1 MKAIANTCE
10 IVELIILRDRKGFNL
25 LYDQFTQMVFGVSNK
40 FVRNKE
46 AAEDLVQETFIKVW
60 KNINQFDPDKASF
73 STWLLNIARYTA
85 IDYLR
90 SKSYK
95 QQLKNQNLENSEY
108 QYKEPAISYFEE
120 RAELRGLIAT
130 LEYKYRIVLDLIYFA
145 GYTQEETAQLLNI
158 PLGTVKT
165 RTRFAI
171 QTLRADLI
179 Q

>member
-1 MKAIANTCE
+1 MKPVANTFE
-10 IVELIILRDRKGFNL
+10 IAELINLRDRIGFNL
-25 LYDQFTQMVFGVSNK
+25 LYDQFTPVVFGVCHK
-40 FVRNKE
+40 FVSNRE

-60 KNINQFDPDKASF
+60 KNISQFDPDKSSF

-108 QYKEPAISYFEE
+108 QYEKPAISYLEE
-120 RAELRGLIAT
+120 RAELQGLIET
-130 LEYKYRIVLDLIYFA
+130 LEYKYRIVLELIYFT
-145 GYTQEETAQLLNI
+145 GYTQEETAELLNI

-171 QTLRADLI
+171 QTLRAVLI

>member
-1 MKAIANTCE
+1 MKTIANTFE
-10 IVELIILRDRKGFNL
+10 IVELINLRDRIGFNL
-25 LYDQFTQMVFGVSNK
+25 LYDQFTPLVFGVCHK
-40 FVRNKE
+40 FVSNKE

-60 KNINQFDPDKASF
+60 KNISQFDPDKASF

-108 QYKEPAISYFEE
+108 QYEVSAICYFEE
-120 RAELRGLIAT
+120 RAELQRLIAT
-130 LEYKYRIVLDLIYFA
+130 LAYKYRIVLNLIYFA
-145 GYTQEETAQLLNI
+145 GYTQEETAELLNI

-171 QTLRADLI
+171 QTLRTFLI